1 MISLRRAVA
10 ISVALI
16 TLPAAADDYVDQ
28 KPLIDVVAPQV
39 RDCRTL
45 DEIRIPMR
53 TSGGDIITLY
63 GNQYDTGTS
72 TGGPYHANGLEVS
85 LVLENSIGDQLE
97 AFLTCETPVMKASQ
111 SMLNMVAD
119 ITEADARTEM
129 VGVFQY
135 GWSNGGAVLV
145 ARPDIR
151 QPADLSGAT
160 IVTQAYGPHL
170 GYLARVLADAR
181 AGVKNE
187 GGAWAEPTVRY
198 TEDLLGFDQ
207 GTPASTFLADE
218 DVDAAFVSKPDA
230 DVLTAGDVG
239 TGAEGSVRGAHALLS
254 TKSASRLISDALVVR
269 RDYFEANPDQ
279 IKALVNATL
288 EAEEL
293 LREDVV
299 KQIVPWD
306 EVAGILLGDDGAIEE
321 VKDLW
326 RFYETVGLKG
336 NVDWTTES
344 QPRSFKA
351 VNDDIQSYLVET
363 GLLASAHELAVAD
376 WDFRAEFGED
386 IFDQRMAAL
395 PAFDDNQ
402 ASNAVGQLRE
412 AGDVGQNTLFTF
424 EISFAPNQSAFT
436 VAEYKDEFADV
447 VDLASAYA
455 GAVLTVEG
463 HSDPLKYLKMQHDG
477 AAATE
482 LDRLRKSAENLS
494 YRRAAAVRDAL
505 ITAADEQG
513 FGMDASQ
520 FVISGIGI
528 EEPRT
533 GICGKDPCPPKTEAE
548 WLSNMRVSFRLINL
562 ESEAAVFTPANDW

>member
-1 MISLRRAVA
+1 MSLLRAVA

-16 TLPAAADDYVDQ
+16 TLPAAADDYIDQ
-28 KPLIDVVAPQV
+28 KPLTEIVAPQV
-39 RDCRTL
+39 RECRTL
-45 DEIRIPMR
+45 DEIQIPLR

-63 GNQYDTGTS
+63 GNQYDTEAS
-72 TGGPYHANGLEVS
+72 AGGPYQANGLNVC
-85 LVLENSIGDQLE
+85 LVLENNVDDQLE

-111 SMLNMVAD
+111 SMVDMVAD
-119 ITEADARTEM
+119 ITEADRRTEM

-145 ARPDIR
+145 ARPDIKR
-151 QPADLSGAT
+151 PVDLSGSM
-160 IVTQAYGPHL
+160 IVTQAYAPHL

-181 AGVKNE
+181 IGVKNE
-187 GGAWAEPTVRY
+187 GGQWVEPTVRY
-198 TEDLLGFDQ
+198 TENLLGFDQ
-207 GTPASTFLADE
+207 GTPASAFLE
-218 DVDAAFVSKPDA
+218 DDDIDVAFVAKADA
-230 DVLTAGDVG
+230 DILTAGDIG

-269 RDYFEANPDQ
+269 RDYFEANTDQ
-279 IKALVNATL
+279 IKALVKATF

-306 EVAGILLGDDGAIEE
+306 DVAGVLLGDPGAIEQA
-321 VKDLW
+321 KDLW

-336 NVDWTTES
+336 NVDWATDG

-351 VNDDIQSYLVET
+351 VNDDIQSYLVEA
-363 GLLASAHELAVAD
+363 GLLAEAHELAVAD
-376 WDFRAEFGED
+376 WDFRAEFGDD
-386 IFDQRMAAL
+386 IFDERMAEL
-395 PAFDDNQ
+395 LAFDDNQ
-402 ASNAVGQLRE
+402 ASNAIDQLRE
-412 AGDVGQNTLFTF
+412 TGDVAQSTLFTF
-424 EISFAPNQSAFT
+424 EINFAPNQSTFT
-436 VAEYKDEFADV
+436 VVEYKDEFADV
-447 VDLASAYA
+447 IDLASGYA

-463 HSDPLKYLKMQHDG
+463 HSDPLKYLKLQHEG
-477 AAATE
+477 APAAE

-494 YRRAAAVRDAL
+494 CRRASAVRDAL

-528 EEPRT
+528 EEPGT
-533 GICGKDPCPPKTEAE
+533 GICGKDPCPPQTEAE
-548 WLSNMRVSFRLINL
+548 WLSNMRVSFRLVNL
-562 ESEAAVFTPANDW
+562 ESEAAVFTPPNDW